1 MSEFILTQPEVY
13 EGDTITEA
21 LPSLVRHLG
30 IVLVY
35 VFGIGVIMYF
45 INPTKVQMIEISL
58 T

>member
-35 VFGIGVIMYF
+35 VLGIGVIMYY
-45 INPTKVQMIEISL
+45 INPTKVQMF
-58 T
+58 

>member
-13 EGDTITEA
+13 EGDTIMEA
-21 LPSLVRHLG
+21 FPSLVRHLG

-45 INPTKVQMIEISL
+45 INPTKVKI
-58 T
+58 